1 MTFLLEQQE
10 KQPHSVTV
18 TVNPSPDVVPPFPAR
33 PPLASH
39 TVTDGPL
46 GAI

>member
-18 TVNPSPDVVPPFPAR
+18 TANPSPDVVPPFLAR
-33 PPLASH
+33 PLAFH